1 MKKSKQKVRAKDP
14 SQAKSMVMIPLYR
27 PRQEPS
33 TKDYRRREKHVSR
46 DYRDC
51 A

>member
-27 PRQEPS
+27 PRHEAS
-33 TKDYRRREKHVSR
+33 AKEYRRRDKHISR